1 LGKIHW
7 NIYCTIQN
15 IIDICILI
23 LLNLKQ
29 FLKQNSKKMKKLIL
43 VFAIVAFAATGTQAQ
58 DASKSTT
65 VAIGVNVGLPTSSP
79 SVYSIAFGADL
90 QADFAV
96 AATTKITGS
105 VGYENY
111 TIKSKYGSGNDY
123 FIPLLAGAKFFFG
136 DENKLYGH
144 AQLGY
149 GFAKGGSG
157 AFGYAPSL
165 GYYFSPN
172 FDGSIKYLAF
182 SKNSSTIGSL
192 NLRLAYNF

>member
-1 LGKIHW
+1 VLIH
-7 NIYCTIQN
+7 YCEIKN
-15 IIDICILI
+15 IIDICLLI
-23 LLNLKQ
+23 GLHLKQ
-29 FLKQNSKKMKKLIL
+29 FLKQNPKKMKKLIL
-43 VFAIVAFAATGTQAQ
+43 VFAIVAFTTIGAKAQ
-58 DASKSTT
+58 DAAKSTNLS
-65 VAIGVNVGLPTSSP
+65 IGVNIGLPTSSP
-79 SVYSIAFGADL
+79 SVYSLAFGADL

-105 VGYENY
+105 VGYESY
-111 TIKSKYGSGNDY
+111 SIKSSYGGGSNY

-136 DENKLYGH
+136 DANKLYGH

-157 AFGYAPSL
+157 AFAYAPSL

-182 SKNSSTIGSL
+182 SKNSSTLGSL